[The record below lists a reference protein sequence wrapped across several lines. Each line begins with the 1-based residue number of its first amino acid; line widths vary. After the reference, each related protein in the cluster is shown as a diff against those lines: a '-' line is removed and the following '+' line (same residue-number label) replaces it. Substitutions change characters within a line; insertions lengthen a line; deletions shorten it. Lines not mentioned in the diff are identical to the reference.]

1 MERISVFCMM
11 VLAQKLPWRAPEF
24 DAHHKH
30 AKTELAFTLEHRVFF
45 RKNIN
50 KQNQSISDQKRYVQ
64 NQKRYTAVTNMYP
77 EK

>member
-24 DAHHKH
+24 DAHDKH
-30 AKTELAFTLEHRVFF
+30 AKTELGFTLEHRVFF

-50 KQNQSISDQKRYVQ
+50 KQNQSIS
-64 NQKRYTAVTNMYP
+64 
-77 EK
+77 